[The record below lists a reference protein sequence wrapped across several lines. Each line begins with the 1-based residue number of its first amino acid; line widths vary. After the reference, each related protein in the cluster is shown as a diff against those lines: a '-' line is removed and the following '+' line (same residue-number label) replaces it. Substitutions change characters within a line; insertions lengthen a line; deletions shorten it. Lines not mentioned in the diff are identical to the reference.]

1 MTSAT
6 PGPVVPDSRIRA
18 AGASEAVV
26 DEFSRGVK
34 SALHDDLNLLHPT
47 IEEQFAAALA
57 G

>member
-1 MTSAT
+1 
-6 PGPVVPDSRIRA
+6 
-18 AGASEAVV
+18 VV